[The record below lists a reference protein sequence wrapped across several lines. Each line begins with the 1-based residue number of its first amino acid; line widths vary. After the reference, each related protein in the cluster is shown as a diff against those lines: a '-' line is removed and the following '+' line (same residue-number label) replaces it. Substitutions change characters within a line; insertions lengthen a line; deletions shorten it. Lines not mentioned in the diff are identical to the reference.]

1 MFTPWL
7 SDFNFRNWM
16 DRTGIFNTK
25 RIEKRW
31 RKIRKSGKG
40 TREGPLLPRVVILLS
55 RRPGW
60 ESDRQ
65 PTCSHK
71 IPALPFK
78 GLCDPNSLL
87 NSPFLHNWPISLLQN
102 LALRDAFSI
111 LTFTCCWI
119 RLFWL
124 PRTPPIDQDPY
135 FGVSSFLL
143 GKFLWLLF
151 LVLGQWQMIN
161 LHYEKLDGCTSDVNV
176 PLES

>member
-1 MFTPWL
+1 MIDKEKNPSPRRGTRENPQVMFTPWL

-31 RKIRKSGKG
+31 RRIRKSGKG
-40 TREGPLLPRVVILLS
+40 TREGPLLPQVVILLS

-87 NSPFLHNWPISLLQN
+87 NSPFLHNWPISLILN
-102 LALRDAFSI
+102 LVWGLSETHFLSWPSHVVELDCSDY
-111 LTFTCCWI
+111 LE
-119 RLFWL
+119 LL
-124 PRTPPIDQDPY
+124 P
-135 FGVSSFLL
+135 
-143 GKFLWLLF
+143 
-151 LVLGQWQMIN
+151 
-161 LHYEKLDGCTSDVNV
+161 
-176 PLES
+176 